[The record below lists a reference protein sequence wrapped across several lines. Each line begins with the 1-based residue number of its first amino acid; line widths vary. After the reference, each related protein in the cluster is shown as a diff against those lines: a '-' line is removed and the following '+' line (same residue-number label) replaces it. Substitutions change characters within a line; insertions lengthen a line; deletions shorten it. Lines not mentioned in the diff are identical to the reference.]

1 MRIYFVRHGETQV
14 NQRGVYAGLTDYGL
28 NESGVE
34 QGKRLAKAIGHLPFD
49 VAVASGLRRT
59 RQTAFLIAPDARCEP
74 IEEFNEIAFGEW
86 EDRHYQEIAL
96 NDAENYEK
104 WCADWQSVAPPA
116 GESFEHFSA
125 RIAQTFS
132 AWLKRAEEA
141 SFETVLFVGHQG
153 TLRCILLSLLN
164 MPPGAFWHFT
174 FSHGAYSVVDIHH
187 GHAVVRQLNV
197 DALPHA

>member
-28 NESGVE
+28 NESGVA

-49 VAVASGLRRT
+49 VAVASGLLRT
-59 RQTAFLIAPDARCEP
+59 RQTVSLIAPDARCEP
-74 IEEFNEIAFGEW
+74 IEGFNEIDFGEW

-96 NDAENYEK
+96 NDAQNYEQ
-104 WCADWQSVAPPA
+104 WCADWQRVAPPA
-116 GESFEHFSA
+116 GESFEHFSE
-125 RIAQTFS
+125 RIAQTFG

-141 SFETVLFVGHQG
+141 SLGTVLFVGHQG

-164 MPPGAFWHFT
+164 MPPNAFWHFT
-174 FSHGAYSVVDIHH
+174 FSHGAYSVVDIHQ
-187 GHAVVRQLNV
+187 GHAVIRQLNV
-197 DALPHA
+197 DALPCI

>member
-1 MRIYFVRHGETQV
+1 MRHGETQV

-132 AWLKRAEEA
+132 AWLKTGGRGLVRNGAVRRAPGYA
-141 SFETVLFVGHQG
+141 ALYSSFPIEHAAGRVLALHLFSWRLQRRGHSSWARG
-153 TLRCILLSLLN
+153 CSSAKR
-164 MPPGAFWHFT
+164 
-174 FSHGAYSVVDIHH
+174 
-187 GHAVVRQLNV
+187 
-197 DALPHA
+197 